1 MYNIDEKEKEALMK
15 ALKTEAKKNRSKLS
29 RTGQNSTVF
38 DATTMLYSY
47 IGAIEAQ
54 KTNALLEELIAVM
67 KGETTEK
74 PTDEE
79 KSDDDDL
86 LKKALG

>member
-1 MYNIDEKEKEALMK
+1 MYNIDEKEKERLMK
-15 ALKTEAKKNRSKLS
+15 ALKTEAKSNRSKLS
-29 RTGQNSTVF
+29 RTGQNSTIF

-54 KTNALLEELIAVM
+54 KTNELLRELIDTI
-67 KGETTEK
+67 KGK
-74 PTDEE
+74 PDTDE
-79 KSDDDDL
+79 DADL